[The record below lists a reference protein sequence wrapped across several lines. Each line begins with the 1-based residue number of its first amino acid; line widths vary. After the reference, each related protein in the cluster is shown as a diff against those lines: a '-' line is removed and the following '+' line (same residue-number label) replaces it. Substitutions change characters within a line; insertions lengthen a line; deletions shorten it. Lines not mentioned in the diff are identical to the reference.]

1 MALELKIDGID
12 AGYGAVRALHGVSL
26 HVKAGE
32 TVALLGT
39 NGNGKSTLMKCVMG
53 MVRPTRGSV
62 FLSLDGR
69 KFDLTK
75 LSTNSRQ
82 IFADQ
87 SSHFIN
93 FDQPEL
99 VIEGIRQVVNSAR
112 SLQRQSSNE
121 HRPQLSSDTCGLACT
136 KVLQMHK
143 PV

>member
-1 MALELKIDGID
+1 MPPNVDVAKF
-12 AGYGAVRALHGVSL
+12 RQMWLHL
-26 HVKAGE
+26 QA
-32 TVALLGT
+32 
-39 NGNGKSTLMKCVMG
+39 
-53 MVRPTRGSV
+53 
-62 FLSLDGR
+62 
-69 KFDLTK
+69 DLTK